1 MKIWLHSQSTWRC
14 GQAMAGIVERL
25 ERYLQREAVMPSFH
39 SVVGCTALTSLTRLA
54 VSMRSAAD
62 QKAR

>member
-1 MKIWLHSQSTWRC
+1 
-14 GQAMAGIVERL
+14 MAGIVERL